1 MKLCIY
7 GAGNTGK
14 AFVQKEK
21 EIMRQYSEVFFV
33 DGNPALLNT
42 MPDGITVRN
51 LQSIDGDTE
60 IIITSMEYWGEIYEI
75 CCLNQYQV
83 IGIYDIYEEKIFSYK
98 EMCRLKRSAYKN
110 KEFIK
115 YYQCKKEKMRIGLNH
130 FLQTDDLFMN
140 INEVAVMLSN
150 LCNYASV
157 HKQCPASRI
166 NEKEI
171 LPSEVFFKII
181 DELASVQFSGT
192 ICFHIYNEPLIDPRL
207 FWFIEYVKRVLPHS
221 MVEVYSNGY
230 YLNNQMARELKNI
243 GADILIV
250 TAYGEKE
257 HSRLIDL
264 DVDLAYYVLFGNL
277 DERLEHYK
285 ASEKAVSAEACRT
298 YFTQVSIF
306 SNGDIGTCCLDY
318 LHAYDIGNVC
328 KESLRDILNSERVIT
343 FQKELLKGNRS
354 IYSVCK
360 NCNWVSR

>member
-14 AFVQKEK
+14 IFVQKEK

-33 DGNPALLNT
+33 DGNAALLNT
-42 MPDGITVRN
+42 KLDGITVRS

-60 IIITSMEYWGEIYEI
+60 IIITSKEYWGEIFEI

-83 IGIYDIYEEKIFSYK
+83 LGIYDIYEEKIFDYK

-110 KEFIK
+110 KEYIK
-115 YYQCKKEKMRIGLNH
+115 YFHCKKEKIRIGINH

-140 INEVAVMLSN
+140 INEVAIMLSN
-150 LCNYASV
+150 LCNYANI
-157 HKQCPASRI
+157 HKKCPASCVK
-166 NEKEI
+166 EKEI

-181 DELASVQFSGT
+181 DELAIVQFSGT
-192 ICFHIYNEPLIDPRL
+192 ICFHVYNEPLIDPRL
-207 FWFIEYVKRVLPHS
+207 FWFIEYVKRVLPRA

-230 YLNNQMARELKNI
+230 YLNNQMVRELKSI

-250 TAYGEKE
+250 TAYGEQE
-257 HSRLIDL
+257 HDRLMDMS
-264 DVDLAYYVLFGNL
+264 VDLAYYVLFGNL
-277 DERLEHYK
+277 DERLEHYEER
-285 ASEKAVSAEACRT
+285 EKAVITEVCRT

-318 LHAYDIGNVC
+318 LHAYEIGNVC
-328 KESLRDILNSERVIT
+328 KESLRDILNSECAIT

-354 IYSVCK
+354 IYAVCK
-360 NCNWVSR
+360 NCNWISR